1 MTEETGAIRTITGAQ
16 AEQLRKEAKQ
26 KGIMFDRVPAK
37 AIFQRKAGTG
47 KRKCRACACGNFMTE
62 RPLAD
67 TYAGGTGAAEVR
79 AKGYGIV
86 IVILQPPKV
95 FILAGACQPG
105 TLWPVDRTLFEIP
118 QKGGA
123 QFIAH
128 DS

>member
-1 MTEETGAIRTITGAQ
+1 MA
-16 AEQLRKEAKQ
+16 
-26 KGIMFDRVPAK
+26 
-37 AIFQRKAGTG
+37 
-47 KRKCRACACGNFMTE
+47 E

-105 TLWPVDRTLFEIP
+105 TLWPVDRALFEIP